1 VSLHHD
7 ILISR
12 SEEVEAQMNTK
23 VTTVGGTERK
33 TIPVRLPADMH
44 QELKLLALFTGRS
57 VNDIITELVSAHLAG
72 PGREEIEHGMTARA
86 ATTYKEAL
94 DKLAEM

>member
-1 VSLHHD
+1 MG
-7 ILISR
+7 
-12 SEEVEAQMNTK
+12 EK
-23 VTTVGGTERK
+23 VTIAGGTERK

-57 VNDIITELVSAHLAG
+57 VNDIITELVRGHLAG
-72 PGREEIEHGMTARA
+72 PGREAIEHGMTTRA
-86 ATTYKEAL
+86 VTNYKDAL